1 MHLCFVFK
9 PIDYLPQ
16 TNIFEMSLSSRINN
30 LFAIH
35 VLSKEFPSEF
45 RNYKIIWNEL
55 ATCLERE
62 IEYLSLECKDLCV
75 KYLLAKEE
83 LAIAQTQGS
92 ATDRLIEL
100 KDKRYNRWK
109 TRLNKLVELKKE
121 HAEFRSVAAN
131 L

>member
-1 MHLCFVFK
+1 
-9 PIDYLPQ
+9 
-16 TNIFEMSLSSRINN
+16 MSLSSRINN

-45 RNYKIIWNEL
+45 RNYKIIRNEL
-55 ATCLERE
+55 ATCKERE

-83 LAIAQTQGS
+83 LAIAHTQGS

-109 TRLNKLVELKKE
+109 TRLNKLVELKNE
-121 HAEFRSVAAN
+121 LTELRSAAAD